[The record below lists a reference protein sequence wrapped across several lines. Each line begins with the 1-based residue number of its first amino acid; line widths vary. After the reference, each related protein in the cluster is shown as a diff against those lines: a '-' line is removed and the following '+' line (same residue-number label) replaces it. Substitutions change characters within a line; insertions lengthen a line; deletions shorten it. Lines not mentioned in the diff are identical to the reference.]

1 MPKAA
6 RDVAAGLQKKG
17 FLLRESH
24 HSFYHLYVDGKK
36 TVIFTRISQGEKE
49 IHDAL
54 LGAMARQVKLNR
66 KQFND
71 LVECPLTLEEYVRL
85 LQRDGAIETPKARNN

>member
-6 RDVAAGLQKKG
+6 KDVAAGLERKG
-17 FLLRESH
+17 FQLRDND

-36 TVIFTRISQGEKE
+36 TMIFTKISHGEKE
-49 IHDAL
+49 IHDSL

-66 KQFND
+66 KQPGQAPCRSAAGF
-71 LVECPLTLEEYVRL
+71 PSS
-85 LQRDGAIETPKARNN
+85 Q